1 MDEYLRSYALVGL
14 LLMLGVGFVAVS
26 YGANRLLRPNRPT
39 REKVLGYER
48 GLNPVGDGWA
58 QSHVRY
64 YVIAFLYLIFAVDAV
79 FLFPWA
85 TDFARPGYGAVT
97 LVEMF
102 VFLGFVAAGVGYA
115 WRKGRFVLNWGRR
128 YSLWVLNFGLASC
141 AIEFIAASM
150 NGILQLQKKIA
161 GQPLGDVLRLEPGW

>member
-26 YGANRLLRPNRPT
+26 YGANR
-39 REKVLGYER
+39 
-48 GLNPVGDGWA
+48 

-161 GQPLGDVLRLEPGW
+161 GQPLGDVLRPEPGW